1 MSYHSAQFDSCNMV
15 VPSSRVWRA
24 WFERMAYIVP
34 KGTTTFALIINYTK
48 WERQIFQYKCMGNDR
63 ERLRKSE
70 LQTKQEI

>member
-1 MSYHSAQFDSCNMV
+1 MCV
-15 VPSSRVWRA
+15 RA

-48 WERQIFQYKCMGNDR
+48 WERPIFQYKCMGNDR